1 MVFETLSASKYKY
14 KDFFYI
20 HEFEDML
27 SKIIKCYNL
36 MIEEHF
42 HLENDENKIRDVLM
56 IEYLKNYDIRNKIG
70 LNNFLFDREVA
81 EDIGVGR
88 TDIKISTLN
97 TFSDTSAYYTIECKR
112 LDAKNLNG
120 KSGLNA
126 KYIENGILRYTSQIY
141 SCHYKTNGMIGFVV
155 QELDINGNIT
165 SINNLLK
172 NNFVNC
178 STSQALQPKEIDLDF
193 KYCYSSKH
201 GDLGNEILIYHL
213 MLDFS
218 KNIRE

>member
-1 MVFETLSASKYKY
+1 MIFENLNASKYKY
-14 KDFFYI
+14 TDLFYN
-20 HEFEDML
+20 HEFEDLL

-36 MIEEHF
+36 MTKEHF
-42 HLENDENKIRDVLM
+42 QLENDENKIRDILM
-56 IEYLKNYDIRNKIG
+56 IDYLKNYDIRNQIG

-81 EDIGVGR
+81 EDIGMGR
-88 TDIKISTLN
+88 TDIKISTPN
-97 TFSDTSAYYTIECKR
+97 TFNDTSAYYTIECKR

-120 KSGLNA
+120 KTGLNA

-155 QELDINGNIT
+155 QELDIHSNVT

-172 NNFVNC
+172 NIFSNC
-178 STSQALQPKEIDLDF
+178 NTSQDLETKEIDRGF
-193 KYCYSSKH
+193 KYCYCSKH
-201 GDLGNEILIYHL
+201 GESNNDILIYHL

-218 KNIRE
+218 KNIKK